1 MEIVLIDDD
10 NISLFLSTEILIDAN
25 PNLVIHTFQR
35 ANDALHF
42 LASKDGDYTVL
53 LDLNMPE
60 LSGWDFLSA
69 CERFNLRPNVY
80 ILSSSVNPADKQR
93 SKAFYFVQGLL
104 SRRLNPDRLVK

>member
-10 NISLFLSTEILIDAN
+10 NISLFLSTEIMKDAS
-25 PNLVIHTFQR
+25 PDLVIHTFQR

-42 LASKDGDYTVL
+42 LASNDGDYTVL

-60 LSGWDFLSA
+60 LSGWDFLNA

-80 ILSSSVNPADKQR
+80 ILSSSVNPEDQQR
-93 SKAFYFVQGLL
+93 STTFEFVQGFL
-104 SRRLNPDRLVK
+104 SKPLNPDWLVK